1 MAIRLGIY
9 EKTLERLGE
18 RIRGLGIA
26 FEFIQFNRDGQFVI
40 DGQIVAPGD
49 VDLDYLWFSPD
60 IALDKIQPVAFKLA
74 LACRSVGVLQTFNAG
89 LDDPVYKAAA
99 AKGIKIN
106 NSSAQSVAIS
116 EYVLAHVLNVFHPME
131 ERRQLQSD
139 KQWKVTP
146 FREVAGTNWIIVGFG
161 PIGRA
166 TAHLAKAF
174 GANTTVIRR
183 SPQTSEI
190 VDRAGTLSDLPQFL
204 PDADVVVLACPLNA
218 ETTGFANSAF
228 FNGLKS
234 GCVLVNIARGG
245 LIDDAAMIAALDSGK
260 LGTAVL
266 DVFHNEPLPVDNPL
280 WSHPK
285 VQVTGHTSFSGNG
298 TRGRWDELFF
308 ENIQKFARGEPL
320 RNEVD
325 PKDL

>member
-1 MAIRLGIY
+1 MTIRLGIY

-26 FEFIQFNRDGQFVI
+26 FEFAPVNKDGQFVI
-40 DGQIVAPGD
+40 NGQSVAPGA

-60 IALDKIQPVAFKLA
+60 IALDKIQPVAFQLA
-74 LACRSVGVLQTFNAG
+74 LECKSVGVLQTFNAG
-89 LDDPVYKAAA
+89 LDDPVYNAAA

-116 EYVLAHVLNVFHPME
+116 EYVLAHVLSVFHPME

-139 KQWKVTP
+139 KQWKITP
-146 FREVAGTNWIIVGFG
+146 FREIAGTSWIIVGFG

-166 TAHLAKAF
+166 TANLAKAF
-174 GANTTVIRR
+174 GATTTIIRR

-204 PDADVVVLACPLNA
+204 PEADIVVLACPLNA
-218 ETTGFANSAF
+218 ETAGFVNSAF
-228 FNGLKS
+228 FDNLKP

-245 LIDDAAMIAALDSGK
+245 VVDDAAMIAALDNGK
-260 LGTAVL
+260 IGAAVL
-266 DVFHNEPLPVDNPL
+266 DVFHEEPLPVDNPL

-285 VQVTGHTSFSGNG
+285 VKVTGHTSFSGSG

-308 ENIQKFARGEPL
+308 ENIQRFAKGEPL
-320 RNEVD
+320 RNEVN
-325 PKDL
+325 PNDL